1 MYDMMDAEYF
11 VASLY
16 FVIIV
21 IVMNFWLINLFIAVI
36 TEMFAKVREDSQHSA
51 FTSSTARPVLADAN
65 EEGVWAYSEQSE
77 TQKKKLKKNS
87 PLALIVKYMNPFWI
101 ILVAVDLLCMASRN
115 NKMSAEELDALNM
128 AETIFSIAFLF
139 EILVRMLNQRTY
151 LKGFFQSKL
160 NATDFLIAIITCI
173 IQIPPI
179 HQNVYIYVWFTGFQ
193 VLRIYRLVVAVPRLR
208 KLMVNLTNQPP
219 KLLALNIFYSL
230 ESWAVYTVL
239 SIYLFSSF

>member
-1 MYDMMDAEYF
+1 MMDAEYF

-51 FTSSTARPVLADAN
+51 FTNSTARPVLADAN
-65 EEGVWAYSEQSE
+65 EEGVWAYSEQDE
-77 TQKKKLKKNS
+77 AQRQKLKKNS
-87 PLALIVKYMNPFWI
+87 PLALVVKYMNPFWI
-101 ILVAVDLLCMASRN
+101 VLVAVDLLCMASKN
-115 NKMSAEELDALNM
+115 NDMSAEELEALNM

-139 EILVRMLNQRTY
+139 EILVRMLNSRKD
-151 LKGFFQSKL
+151 LKGFFKSKM
-160 NATDFLIAIITCI
+160 NSTDFLIAVITCI

-179 HQNVYIYVWFTGFQ
+179 HQNVYVYVWFTGFQ

-208 KLMVNLTNQPP
+208 KLMVMQHTKPRC
-219 KLLALNIFYSL
+219 YG
-230 ESWAVYTVL
+230 Y
-239 SIYLFSSF
+239 